1 MGLGESIVAAVGMK
15 RCLNSSFGTSHSN
28 AAVAR
33 EIEKVFEIVTF
44 CLEVKGFCAAMQHFG
59 LVPD

>member
-1 MGLGESIVAAVGMK
+1 MK
-15 RCLNSSFGTSHSN
+15 RRLISSFGTSHSN

-44 CLEVKGFCAAMQHFG
+44 SMEASDFCAAMQHFG
-59 LVPD
+59 LVRD

>member
-1 MGLGESIVAAVGMK
+1 LGLGESIVAALGMK

-44 CLEVKGFCAAMQHFG
+44 RLEVNRFCAAMQHFG
-59 LVPD
+59 LVCD